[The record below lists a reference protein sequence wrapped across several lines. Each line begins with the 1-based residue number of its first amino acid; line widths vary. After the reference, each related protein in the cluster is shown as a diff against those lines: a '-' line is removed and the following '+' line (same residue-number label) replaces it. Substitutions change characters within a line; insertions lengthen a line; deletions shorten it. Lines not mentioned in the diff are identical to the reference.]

1 MAAVTSL
8 NKHKIVFGEN
18 EKNAK
23 NIGSNLVE
31 RCQCL
36 FLIRVCFLG
45 MHDTLKKD
53 SNVENLITFRKNHL
67 FHNRSNISRQQTTVK
82 DIRKV
87 RMKRSLASGLRNKE
101 LKLNFF
107 ADVADKQL
115 KKAFLPMSWSS

>member
-53 SNVENLITFRKNHL
+53 SNVENLITFRKSTCSITAAT
-67 FHNRSNISRQQTTVK
+67 FPGNRQ
-82 DIRKV
+82 
-87 RMKRSLASGLRNKE
+87 RSKILGKSE
-101 LKLNFF
+101 
-107 ADVADKQL
+107 
-115 KKAFLPMSWSS
+115 